1 MKNTIRSLKLKR
13 LSLFTSIALALAISL
28 LASGVALAHESRIVG
43 KYKLV
48 VGFVNEPALNGQPN
62 AIDFRVTVSDTAK
75 AVEGLDKT
83 VKAEVIYGGGKSMP
97 VALSARFGQPGAY
110 AGYFIPTRPGTYI
123 FHFTGQIEDTK
134 IDERFESGPGRFNDV
149 EDTTKMQF
157 PDQEPSG
164 LDTAAQVKAAQDAAS
179 SAQTLAYVGIALGVL
194 GIIVG
199 ALGFMRSR

>member
-1 MKNTIRSLKLKR
+1 MRRRTRRAMTRPKSIRSSSISRLVRSVTKENNATMKNTIRSLKLKR

-123 FHFTGQIEDTK
+123 FHFTGQIE
-134 IDERFESGPGRFNDV
+134 
-149 EDTTKMQF
+149 
-157 PDQEPSG
+157 
-164 LDTAAQVKAAQDAAS
+164 
-179 SAQTLAYVGIALGVL
+179 
-194 GIIVG
+194 
-199 ALGFMRSR
+199 